1 MLVAKLVW
9 IDGDEMEC
17 CGTPFAVGQTVTWT
31 TTKNVDRERLAI
43 VLGAEA
49 AAAITDRE
57 DHHDLDDDADDVTT
71 GTVESIVA
79 VSCRLAPQ
87 GDVLYPVE
95 GTAVVEPR
103 AEADGWETERGDI
116 SFLGYLVTLR

>member
-1 MLVAKLVW
+1 MQ
-9 IDGDEMEC
+9 C
-17 CGTPFAVGQTVTWT
+17 CGAPFSVGQHITWT
-31 TTKNVDRERLAI
+31 TTREVDREYLGA
-43 VLGAEA
+43 VLGIDA
-49 AAAITDRE
+49 ASTITDRE
-57 DHHDLDDDADDVTT
+57 DHHDLDDDAGDVTT

-79 VSCRLAPQ
+79 VSCRFAPQ

-103 AEADGWETERGDI
+103 AEADGWETERGEI